1 MTAGSW
7 LFLVD
12 FALVFYILGATFVEG
27 FVNYRTWHL
36 IGEAEFAV
44 YHRAVGRKIIEV
56 LVAPHSLTL
65 VLTLGLLW
73 WRPGA
78 IPLWA
83 IWTAIALNVV
93 PVVVTAAS
101 QVPIQREFDRGG
113 RSTSALNRLVR
124 MEWLRSIPHSI
135 NALLFIWAM
144 SRLI

>member
-1 MTAGSW
+1 MNAGSW
-7 LFLVD
+7 LFVVD
-12 FALVFYILGATFVEG
+12 FALVFYVLGATFVEG

-36 IGEAEFAV
+36 IGQAEFAV

-65 VLTLGLLW
+65 VLTLGPLW
-73 WRPGA
+73 W
-78 IPLWA
+78 
-83 IWTAIALNVV
+83 IWIAIALNVV

-101 QVPIQREFDRGG
+101 QVPIQREFDRRGM
-113 RSTSALNRLVR
+113 STSALHRLVR

-144 SRLI
+144 SRVI